1 MFEKK
6 IFLLDAIKV
15 NNRLLFPIVS
25 LTYSTFDK
33 LFFNV
38 DYKVLALKIVENEN
52 IYFKNI
58 DLSEKDFIEIKKRF
72 EESGI

>member
-6 IFLLDAIKV
+6 ILLLDSIKV

-38 DYKVLALKIVENEN
+38 DYKVLALKIVEKEN

-72 EESGI
+72 KERNI

>member
-6 IFLLDAIKV
+6 IFLLDAVKV

-33 LFFNV
+33 LFFNI
-38 DYKVLALKIVENEN
+38 DYRVLALKIVENEN

-58 DLSEKDFIEIKKRF
+58 DLSEKEFIEIKKRF

>member
-6 IFLLDAIKV
+6 IFLLDAVKV

-33 LFFNV
+33 LFINI
-38 DYKVLALKIVENEN
+38 DYIVLALKIDENEN

-58 DLSEKDFIEIKKRF
+58 DLSEKEFIEIKKRF

>member
-6 IFLLDAIKV
+6 ILLLDSIKV

-72 EESGI
+72 KERNI